1 MGTSANNKGG
11 SGGGWTTYKRNA
23 TSFAKHGGQTR
34 AAKAL
39 GGFVA
44 AMGGAAAATAAAA
57 AATRTGQSLGAFL
70 SASTGPE
77 GLADGLRAVGL
88 ESLVGQDR
96 FTVLSALLDALG
108 GTGSAVEEQAARDAL
123 LDVLDDLL
131 PEDDA
136 AALESVQ
143 LDEDGVREDLCRY
156 LAALVYNLAIPVI
169 QVRLDELGD
178 QTVIQQRNELLLGF
192 IDALVR
198 LKVQGL
204 SVLTVDWHGVAG
216 QAFVRDALQSVYE
229 QLEAGI

>member
-11 SGGGWTTYKRNA
+11 TGGGWTTYKRNA
-23 TSFAKHGGQTR
+23 TYFARHGGQTR
-34 AAKAL
+34 AARAL

-57 AATRTGQSLGAFL
+57 AGQQTGQSLGAFL
-70 SASTGPE
+70 AASTGPDGLAE
-77 GLADGLRAVGL
+77 GLRTVGL

-123 LDVLDDLL
+123 LDVLDELL

-136 AALESVQ
+136 TALDSVQ
-143 LDEDGVREDLCRY
+143 LDEDGVRDFLCQY

-178 QTVIQQRNELLLGF
+178 QTVIQQRDAQLHGF
-192 IDALVR
+192 IDDLVR
-198 LKVQGL
+198 LKMRDL
-204 SVLTVDWHGVAG
+204 SVLTVDWHGEAG
-216 QAFVRDALQSVYE
+216 QAFVREALQSVYE
-229 QLEAGI
+229 QLEAGL